1 MKKKRI
7 LLLLGLSILTLAPAH
22 AQWFGS
28 VDVSGGINA
37 IPGNEVFDDG
47 EPMIHGLAQGELM
60 LGRKKST
67 FTWKSTLKGKWEP
80 KTTDNARLSVK
91 EKNVAAVEKTA
102 TTKPLTVSL
111 KSDFLWTPSASRNYS
126 SWILYQYK
134 NEHAINHSLVLNG
147 DLEDFRKLSYYYE
160 EPRQHEHKFEA
171 GLKTQR
177 SLGAGKRVLSSSLVL
192 QAINSRKYNIWTTFK
207 TSEDQGGATV
217 VDMGDGYTG
226 YVWKYRIT
234 PVSTDINLDG
244 DIRLQMNVVDDDV
257 KLKLTPGARISAKN
271 ALDQNSGATA
281 FNMSI
286 EEKYKE
292 EWRDS
297 TSLRESFNYLS
308 ITADSFL
315 AADCSWRKVEA
326 HAEIATQVYG
336 RRLNDDTHQQPFRV
350 KGIYPIGKANILW
363 TFSPGHSLNFKNEM
377 TVKHPDYLKI
387 CWYDRT
393 AGYLDQLYRGNEQL
407 RSPQTTLYELEYTF
421 KHKRFLS
428 KTSVSYKQ
436 VLDEVDQ
443 TWSNKTIE
451 GREYKVFEWRNS
463 ADSRSLGLKQAFGW
477 RGKII
482 TANTEIS
489 YNKSR
494 RVAKNSSTIKD
505 SYDWRL
511 KGDIAAKLGKG
522 WSVGADAKYQSSVAT
537 FFTLFKGYCTL
548 NAFVQK
554 DFKKITLYLQAKDIL
569 DQTMETSY
577 ESEETQEYWIEQVRN
592 NRGLV
597 VLGLKWKF

>member
-207 TSEDQGGATV
+207 TSEDPGGATV

-451 GREYKVFEWRNS
+451 GR
-463 ADSRSLGLKQAFGW
+463 D
-477 RGKII
+477 I
-482 TANTEIS
+482 T
-489 YNKSR
+489 YN
-494 RVAKNSSTIKD
+494 NI
-505 SYDWRL
+505 
-511 KGDIAAKLGKG
+511 
-522 WSVGADAKYQSSVAT
+522 
-537 FFTLFKGYCTL
+537 
-548 NAFVQK
+548 
-554 DFKKITLYLQAKDIL
+554 
-569 DQTMETSY
+569 
-577 ESEETQEYWIEQVRN
+577 
-592 NRGLV
+592 
-597 VLGLKWKF
+597 